1 MDSQGSR
8 HPFKIAVVGGG
19 IGGLFCSLAIHHH
32 CTEAG
37 TSIDIDVYEQASH
50 YKEIGAGIGVGINA
64 ARLYHKL
71 GIGQKLN
78 AVAGTGNGVWITFRR
93 FDNSEEILTLPSDD
107 NAAIRQAP
115 CARSDLLDLLRET
128 IDSRRAATL
137 HTKKALKRVEDFQD
151 RVRLHFADSS
161 IVEANMVIACDGI
174 HSAVRSQFVVDNA
187 IFSGQIAYRG
197 VIPIKS
203 IPFWPFDTYRVAWL
217 AKHRHL
223 LVSPMAANKSLNIV
237 AFVTKSE
244 SEVADVKESWT
255 STCERKDAVD
265 DFAGFD
271 EPAQQVIRL
280 LPEKPSKWKIND
292 RLPLNQWHYMGG
304 KVVLLG
310 DAAHAMLPHLGA
322 GAGQAVEDA
331 WVLGRAFGDFLAG
344 AKNEHF
350 ASLERMAQLYQDVR
364 LPRAQKVQR
373 TSRLAG
379 DTYEFQAED
388 MKDKTLEECIP
399 IMAERTSERMKWV
412 WEEDLDAAYEKAR
425 G

>member
-1 MDSQGSR
+1 MDSRVSR
-8 HPFKIAVVGGG
+8 PPFKIAIVGGG

-37 TSIDIDVYEQASH
+37 TSVNIDVYEQASQ
-50 YKEIGAGIGVGINA
+50 YREIGAGIGVGINA

-78 AVAGTGNGVWITFRR
+78 AIAGNGKGVWITFRR
-93 FDNSEEILTLPSDD
+93 FDTSEEILTLPSDD

-115 CARSDLLDLLRET
+115 CARSELLDLLRET
-128 IDSRRAATL
+128 IESRRAATL
-137 HTKKALKRVEDFQD
+137 HTKKTFKRVEDFGD

-161 IVEANMVIACDGI
+161 IAEANIVIGCDGI
-174 HSAVRSQFVVDNA
+174 HSAVRSQFVVDDP

-197 VIPIKS
+197 VIPTNS
-203 IPFWPFDTYRVAWL
+203 IPSWPFKTYRVVWL

-223 LVSPMAANKSLNIV
+223 LVSPITANNNLNIV

-244 SEVADVKESWT
+244 REVADVKESWT
-255 STCERKDAVD
+255 STCERKDAID
-265 DFAGFD
+265 DFADFD
-271 EPAQQVIRL
+271 EPAQQVLRL

-292 RLPLNQWHYMGG
+292 RLPLDQWHYMGG
-304 KVVLLG
+304 KVVMLG

-331 WVLGRAFGDFLAG
+331 WVLGRALQDFLAG

-350 ASLERMAQLYQDVR
+350 ASLEKTMQLYQDVR

-399 IMAERTSERMKWV
+399 IMAERTRERMKWV

-425 G
+425 R